1 MGHVLLQV
9 KDAIIRAVKSLDPE
23 TDVFFEEIPHT
34 DEAHGIRTEGNWYFL
49 DLVPSGQTVDGTYT
63 DLGILVDIA
72 YHEKHE
78 SNTGYLIRA
87 SELDSVLRPVL
98 RFGSRRITIPQEN
111 VKITDHVLHYSFS
124 LSFRNSE
131 EKTEVF
137 ERMREL
143 DVAVKKEREKT

>member
-1 MGHVLLQV
+1 MEHVLLQV
-9 KDAIIRAVKSLDPE
+9 KDAIIRTIKSLDPE
-23 TDVFFEEIPHT
+23 TDVFFEEIP
-34 DEAHGIRTEGNWYFL
+34 RTEGNWYFL

-98 RFGSRRITIPQEN
+98 RFGSRRITIPQAS

-124 LSFRNSE
+124 LRFRHSE

-137 ERMREL
+137 EMMREL

>member
-87 SELDSVLRPVL
+87 SSWTLSSGRCC
-98 RFGSRRITIPQEN
+98 GSDPEGSPYRRQ
-111 VKITDHVLHYSFS
+111 
-124 LSFRNSE
+124 
-131 EKTEVF
+131 
-137 ERMREL
+137 M
-143 DVAVKKEREKT
+143 

>member
-1 MGHVLLQV
+1 MEQVLLQV
-9 KDAIIRAVKSLDPE
+9 KDAVIRAVKSLDPE
-23 TDVFFEEIPHT
+23 TDVFFEEIPHM
-34 DEAHGIRTEGNWYFL
+34 DEAHGIRVEGNWYFL

-87 SELDSVLRPVL
+87 SELDAVLRPVL
-98 RFGSRRITIPQEN
+98 RFGSRRITIPQAN

-124 LSFRNSE
+124 LRFRHSE

-137 ERMREL
+137 EMMREL